1 MGKSFKWLFWTV
13 LFLLMLL
20 AIDQFFVQAPP
31 IHPAH
36 DAVSRF
42 YKDFRH
48 RLLAMTL
55 GEKPPVKPPPIKM
68 PAKSDTIE
76 TVIDKQVTAEK
87 AKTKG
92 KAHRSAM
99 SIPMSKGI
107 CSSQNPWKT
116 YRLNSGR
123 LRNRWDS
130 S

>member
-20 AIDQFFVQAPP
+20 AIDQFFVQVPP

-68 PAKSDTIE
+68 PAKPDTIE

-87 AKTKG
+87 AKA
-92 KAHRSAM
+92 KAKSAPQRYVY
-99 SIPMSKGI
+99 SDEQGNLQFAESLEDVPAQFREAAQPMG
-107 CSSQNPWKT
+107 Q
-116 YRLNSGR
+116 
-123 LRNRWDS
+123 
-130 S
+130 